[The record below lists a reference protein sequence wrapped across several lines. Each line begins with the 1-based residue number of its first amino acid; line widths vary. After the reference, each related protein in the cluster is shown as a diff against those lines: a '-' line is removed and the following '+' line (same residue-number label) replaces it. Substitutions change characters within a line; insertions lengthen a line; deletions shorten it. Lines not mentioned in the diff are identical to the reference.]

1 MRQPGPRRG
10 AHPPASLCAWYSPG
24 NATQM
29 APFAMGLPAF
39 MATMSE
45 TAVVA
50 MGTAAISTIGVSCY
64 MIFSASG
71 TPRPADCLMR

>member
-1 MRQPGPRRG
+1 
-10 AHPPASLCAWYSPG
+10 
-24 NATQM
+24 M